1 MVLLDTNVVSYFF
14 RGDRRAEAYES
25 VIVGQARGIAFMT
38 LAELYKWPLERNWG
52 ARRRETL
59 EAYLASHV
67 VLPADDELARCWARL
82 VTEQAKLGRTLGFAD
97 AWIAATAL
105 RHSLPIVT
113 HNKKH
118 FEKVP
123 GLEVISA

>member
-14 RGDRRAEAYES
+14 RRDSRASAYES
-25 VIVGQARGIAFMT
+25 VIVGQERGIAFMT
-38 LAELYKWPLERNWG
+38 LAELYKWPLERDWG
-52 ARRRETL
+52 ARRREAL
-59 EAYLASHV
+59 EAYLASHI
-67 VLPADDELARCWARL
+67 VLPMDDELARCWARL
-82 VTEQAKLGRTLGFAD
+82 VTEQAKVGRTFCFAD

-118 FEKVP
+118 FENLP
-123 GLEVISA
+123 GLEVLSA

>member
-1 MVLLDTNVVSYFF
+1 
-14 RGDRRAEAYES
+14 
-25 VIVGQARGIAFMT
+25 MT

-52 ARRRETL
+52 ARRREAL
-59 EAYLASHV
+59 ETYLASHV
-67 VLPADDELARCWARL
+67 VLPMDDEVARCWARL
-82 VTEQAKLGRTLGFAD
+82 IAGQAKLGRTFGFAD

-105 RHSLPIVT
+105 RHALPIVT

-118 FEKVP
+118 FENVP